1 MRRPDQIIY
10 NFLLANGIANTP
22 ACNDAAIRAWGL
34 NLINVYEHYDSYLQN
49 VLAHDAPGP
58 IEKHPY
64 LDTYEADFD
73 LKHGGFLLLGT
84 FPPSSYFN
92 NLPLA
97 NLPNP
102 NIQNNIPTHYFYGN
116 TAALWNYLFGL
127 QGPELT
133 IPAIRAALKK
143 HQVSISDV
151 FSYAQRRVMR
161 QADDAQYRNI
171 VLNCRIGEVFQPSS
185 KIHTLLFTSGSLRT
199 FLGNNTSALTGFRWI
214 LEDCLHGLEYFSIS
228 GSQDGNGPYHPI
240 NPQGVQAALLQQEGG
255 IIWWLRS
262 SSKQIRIIN
271 LPSPAGNA
279 AIQMLNSPFF
289 RKWVNYKLTANGIQ
303 ALLGMNDNV
312 REFLHNHPGIFT
324 NTPTQQYRREVY
336 QMVLNGTINQI

>member
-1 MRRPDQIIY
+1 MRHPDQMIY
-10 NFLLANGIANTP
+10 NFLIANGIANTP
-22 ACNDAAIRAWGL
+22 AYNDAAIQAWGL
-34 NLINVYEHYDSYLQN
+34 NLINVYEHYNSYLQN

-73 LKHGGFLLLGT
+73 LQHGGFLLLGT

-92 NLPLA
+92 NLQLA

-116 TAALWNYLFGL
+116 TAALWDYLFGL
-127 QGPELT
+127 QGPALT

-143 HQVSISDV
+143 HKISISDV

-161 QADDAQYRNI
+161 KADDAQYRNI
-171 VLNCRIGEVFQPSS
+171 VLNCRISEVFQPSS
-185 KIHTLLFTSGSLRT
+185 TIHTLLFTSGSLRT

-228 GSQDGNGPYHPI
+228 GSKMEMAHTILLTHRVFRRLYYNKK
-240 NPQGVQAALLQQEGG
+240 AALFGG
-255 IIWWLRS
+255 CDQNPRKFELSICLVLLAMLPYKCLTHLS
-262 SSKQIRIIN
+262 SRNGLIIN
-271 LPSPAGNA
+271 
-279 AIQMLNSPFF
+279 
-289 RKWVNYKLTANGIQ
+289 
-303 ALLGMNDNV
+303 
-312 REFLHNHPGIFT
+312 
-324 NTPTQQYRREVY
+324 
-336 QMVLNGTINQI
+336 